1 MRVVAYIRDVFKGE
15 ILSDWLEVLSLSGT
29 LSPLGGRVDVEIST
43 EFPVNRTG
51 FWEKRVRMWEKY
63 RSSAPLMFAE
73 FIRSYGGIDVV
84 KGVPSVEIYVE
95 DWRGMEQIP
104 LFCGV
109 VRSSSV
115 NFRNQNREGRL
126 TLGLEGYWSYIL
138 TETSPT
144 DLGFLSLGE
153 VVKEGRDTVLRFR
166 KVEVEEKGGGIKIG
180 SLKFLNL
187 LYKKLKGG
195 TENWAS
201 GRFAGIYLETFSEVL
216 RDVMRIDLRF
226 DRGTD
231 FKDYL
236 FDKSFRD
243 MSFPIS
249 EVAQQQNVGQSILMF
264 LSDTVYQEEL
274 NVFGD
279 YVSFEDE
286 SSPFKVV
293 HSFIPLTLGDL
304 LKVES
309 LSEPFAKKSK
319 GLDRGYVIP
328 YEYITSL
335 SWSVGGKASGVNP
348 SVFGIGEEGLVKFV
362 HPKLFWGNWRWNTLR
377 ISKIVF
383 VDKHR
388 SFVEGVV
395 KNVNESL
402 KEEKPLPSFTT
413 TLDRFTK
420 DILSVLRDGG
430 EVSLD
435 FSLRSETKFN
445 DSLSLFKGMMIKAFT
460 SYNIDVEIPFNPFI
474 QPARVVVLEFEKVK
488 FVGFINGVSV
498 HYTSD
503 TGGGTMKLEVS
514 GWWMEDDGRIVMA
527 DEPMLRGL
535 LPSFG

>member
-1 MRVVAYIRDVFKGE
+1 MRVVAYIRDVFNGE
-15 ILSDWLEVLSLSGT
+15 ILSDWFEVLSLSGT
-29 LSPLGGRVDVEIST
+29 LSPLGGRVDVEVST
-43 EFPVNRTG
+43 EFPINRTG
-51 FWEKRVRMWEKY
+51 FWGKRVRMWEKY
-63 RSSAPLMFAE
+63 KSSAPLMFAE
-73 FIRSYGGIDVV
+73 FIRSYGGIDII
-84 KGVPSVEIYVE
+84 KGVPSIEIYVE

-109 VRSSSV
+109 VRSSSIS
-115 NFRNQNREGRL
+115 FRNQNREGRL
-126 TLGLEGYWSYIL
+126 ALGLEGYWSYII

-153 VVKEGRDTVLRFR
+153 VVKEGRDTILRFR
-166 KVEVEEKGGGIKIG
+166 KVERDGGIKIG

-187 LYKKLKGG
+187 LYKKLKERL
-195 TENWAS
+195 ENWAS
-201 GRFAGIYLETFSEVL
+201 GRFAGIYLEAFSEVI
-216 RDVMRIDLRF
+216 RDVMKIDLRF
-226 DRGTD
+226 DKDVD

-236 FDKSFRD
+236 FDESFRD

-249 EVAQQQNVGQSILMF
+249 EVAQQQNIGQSILMF

-279 YVSFEDE
+279 YVSLEDE

-304 LKVES
+304 LKVEG

-319 GLDRGYVIP
+319 GSDRGYVIP

-335 SWSVGGKASGVNP
+335 SWSFGGKASGVNP

-362 HPKLFWGNWRWNTLR
+362 HPKLFWGNWKWNTLR

-383 VDKHR
+383 VDKHK

-395 KNVNESL
+395 KRVNESL

-413 TLDRFTK
+413 TLDRFTR

-430 EVSLD
+430 DVSLD

-460 SYNIDVEIPFNPFI
+460 SYNIDVEIPFNPLI
-474 QPARVVVLEFEKVK
+474 QPARVVVLKFEKVK

-498 HYTSD
+498 HYASD

-514 GWWMEDDGRIVMA
+514 GWWVEDDGRIVMA
-527 DEPMLRGL
+527 DEPTIRGL